1 MKEVHPFTG
10 GRMAKQLKLIIESLL
25 FAADKPL
32 RVRDIQGCLP
42 DTGLPEIEEAL
53 ETLRHEYDTM
63 DRSFALKEVAEGYQ
77 IRTKPDYAPHVL
89 RMTKRS
95 AARLSTAAME
105 TLAIIAYKQPMIRH
119 EIEQFRGVDTGGI
132 LRTLLEKNLIRIMG
146 RKHLPGRPL
155 IYGTTRKF
163 LEVFDLNS
171 LESLPKLKEI
181 KEFGIGEAQA
191 TQTYENETQAKS
203 TVQEDAV
210 KTKTEGTDS
219 ES

>member
-1 MKEVHPFTG
+1 ME
-10 GRMAKQLKLIIESLL
+10 KQLKLIIESLL
-25 FAADKPL
+25 FASDKPL
-32 RVRDIQGCLP
+32 LVRDIQGCLP

-53 ETLRHEYDTM
+53 ETLRHEYDAM
-63 DRSFALKEVAEGYQ
+63 DRSFALKKVAEGYQ

-105 TLAIIAYKQPMIRH
+105 TLAIIAYKQPVIRQ

-155 IYGTTRKF
+155 IYGTTRRF

-191 TQTYENETQAKS
+191 TQTYENETPATS
-203 TVQEDAV
+203 TVREDAV
-210 KTKTEGTDS
+210 KTETGSTDS
-219 ES
+219 EP

>member
-1 MKEVHPFTG
+1 ME
-10 GRMAKQLKLIIESLL
+10 KQLKLIIESLL

-32 RVRDIQGCLP
+32 RVRDIQVCLP
-42 DTGLPEIEEAL
+42 ETGLPEIEEAL

-105 TLAIIAYKQPMIRH
+105 TLAIIAYKQPVIRQ

-219 ES
+219 EF

>member
-1 MKEVHPFTG
+1 ME
-10 GRMAKQLKLIIESLL
+10 KQLELIIESLL

-32 RVRDIQGCLP
+32 RIRDIQVCLP
-42 DTGLPEIEEAL
+42 DTGLAEIEEAL
-53 ETLRHEYDTM
+53 ETLRHEYDAM
-63 DRSFALKEVAEGYQ
+63 DRSFALKEVAKGYQ

-95 AARLSTAAME
+95 AAKLSTASME
-105 TLAIIAYKQPMIRH
+105 TLAIIAYKQPVIRQ

-191 TQTYENETQAKS
+191 TKTHENNISAAS

-210 KTKTEGTDS
+210 KTETGSTDS

>member
-1 MKEVHPFTG
+1 ME
-10 GRMAKQLKLIIESLL
+10 KQLKLIIESLL

-32 RVRDIQGCLP
+32 RVRDIQVCLP
-42 DTGLPEIEEAL
+42 ETGLPEIEEAL

-105 TLAIIAYKQPMIRH
+105 TLAIIAYKQPVIRQ

-163 LEVFDLNS
+163 LEVFDLHS

-191 TQTYENETQAKS
+191 TQTYENDIPTAS

-210 KTKTEGTDS
+210 KTETGSTDPETS
-219 ES
+219 

>member
-1 MKEVHPFTG
+1 ME
-10 GRMAKQLKLIIESLL
+10 KQLKLIIESLL

-63 DRSFALKEVAEGYQ
+63 NRSFALKEVAEGYQ
-77 IRTKPDYAPHVL
+77 IRTKSDYAPHVL

-105 TLAIIAYKQPMIRH
+105 TLAIIAYKQPVIRQ

-181 KEFGIGEAQA
+181 KEFGIGDAQA
-191 TQTYENETQAKS
+191 TQTHENEAPATS

-210 KTKTEGTDS
+210 KTETGGTDS
-219 ES
+219 ET

>member
-1 MKEVHPFTG
+1 MKAALRE
-10 GRMAKQLKLIIESLL
+10 GRMEKQLKLIIESLL

-32 RVRDIQGCLP
+32 LVRDIQGCLP

-53 ETLRHEYDTM
+53 ETLGHEYDAM

-105 TLAIIAYKQPMIRH
+105 TLAIIAYKQPVIRQ

-155 IYGTTRKF
+155 IYGTTRRF
-163 LEVFDLNS
+163 LEVFDLHS

-191 TQTYENETQAKS
+191 TQTYENETPETS

-210 KTKTEGTDS
+210 KTETGGTDS

>member
-1 MKEVHPFTG
+1 MEKP
-10 GRMAKQLKLIIESLL
+10 LKLIIESLL
-25 FAADKPL
+25 FSADKPL
-32 RVRDIQGCLP
+32 QVRDIQGCLP
-42 DTGLPEIEEAL
+42 GTGLSEISEAM

-77 IRTKPDYAPHVL
+77 IRTKPDYALYVL

-95 AARLSTAAME
+95 AARLSPAAME
-105 TLAIIAYKQPMIRH
+105 TLAIIAYKQPVIRQ

-132 LRTLLEKNLIRIMG
+132 LRTLLERNLIRIMG
-146 RKHLPGRPL
+146 RKQLPGRPL
-155 IYGTTRKF
+155 IYGTTRTF

-171 LESLPKLKEI
+171 LEALPKLKEI

-191 TQTYENETQAKS
+191 TQTHENESLAPS
-203 TVQEDAV
+203 TDPEDAV
-210 KTKTEGTDS
+210 KTETGSADS

>member
-1 MKEVHPFTG
+1 MG
-10 GRMAKQLKLIIESLL
+10 KQIELIIEALL

-32 RVRDIQGCLP
+32 RVRDIQVCLP
-42 DTGLPEIEEAL
+42 GTGLPEIEEAL
-53 ETLRHEYDTM
+53 KTLRHEYDTM

-105 TLAIIAYKQPMIRH
+105 TLAIIAYKQPVIRQ

-191 TQTYENETQAKS
+191 TQTHENKTPTAS

-210 KTKTEGTDS
+210 KTEAGSTDS